1 MLSREDL
8 DRQLVKSNWATV
20 TIPEYQ
26 LTIPPGR
33 GQLTTIE
40 GLIRDTVRDLSI
52 EQPVRRVM
60 DPETAAK
67 IDGLLKPLRD
77 ILDIEEGEEDAAVGR
92 DGDDTAMHEGERKN
106 EHPFT
111 NFTVQVDDPS
121 GNSFLAF
128 KENPSDPQWN
138 LRAYNRSQE
147 QNVTLGLVAP
157 PTEGEEDANN
167 AQKVT
172 SAEEALKR
180 AHPNDGSIVPEEVF
194 TFPSTCSS
202 CGHEQETLMKP
213 INIPYFKD
221 VIIMSTNCYS
231 CGYRDVEVKSGGKIS
246 AKGKRIT
253 LKVEAGDED
262 ALSRDLLKS
271 DTCGLEIPEIELHL
285 QPGTLGGRFT
295 TVEGIL
301 NEIYDELSTKVFRTG
316 DSSNVGIGQIGRED
330 KDERGFADFLQGLKD
345 VMAVKRDFTLI
356 LDDPVSNSYLQNLNA
371 PEPDPDM
378 EIVEYERSEEQNDEL
393 GISGMVLEGYNPE
406 AEGTAPAAVEKAE

>member
-1 MLSREDL
+1 
-8 DRQLVKSNWATV
+8 
-20 TIPEYQ
+20 
-26 LTIPPGR
+26 
-33 GQLTTIE
+33 
-40 GLIRDTVRDLSI
+40 
-52 EQPVRRVM
+52 
-60 DPETAAK
+60 
-67 IDGLLKPLRD
+67 
-77 ILDIEEGEEDAAVGR
+77 
-92 DGDDTAMHEGERKN
+92 
-106 EHPFT
+106 
-111 NFTVQVDDPS
+111 
-121 GNSFLAF
+121 
-128 KENPSDPQWN
+128 
-138 LRAYNRSQE
+138 
-147 QNVTLGLVAP
+147 
-157 PTEGEEDANN
+157 
-167 AQKVT
+167 
-172 SAEEALKR
+172 
-180 AHPNDGSIVPEEVF
+180 
-194 TFPSTCSS
+194 
-202 CGHEQETLMKP
+202 MKP